1 MIYDK
6 WYMIMII
13 SLLTF
18 IKRLFPQP
26 LKKTQIHFLTL
37 WTSPMNI
44 SLNPTPSKPI
54 LPGST
59 KLLRPFHP
67 RPPCIVDVL
76 KQPHQRPRDIGL
88 DCLTVRGGGFRWRHM
103 DKGGGPYGQ
112 GGGGS
117 NLLNASWFKPWADY
131 PIVFRSPFFTN
142 LWFRVTHNFTTPF
155 KGHQLAELPRYDVQ
169 LW

>member
-18 IKRLFPQP
+18 IQRLFPQP
-26 LKKTQIHFLTL
+26 KKTQIHFLTL

-88 DCLTVRGGGFRWRHM
+88 DCLTVRGVASGGVIG
-103 DKGGGPYGQ
+103 DKGGG
-112 GGGGS
+112 S
-117 NLLNASWFKPWADY
+117 NMLNASWFKLWADY

-142 LWFRVTHNFTTPF
+142 LWFRVTNDFTIPSSSQNCHGMIF
-155 KGHQLAELPRYDVQ
+155 SFGKKKKLSGLFG
-169 LW
+169 W